1 MLPQK
6 KTIQLYFVFLVPLF
20 FFIHCKISNDHTNL
34 IIAKDGFLDLSEIQD
49 VKETNDLVSLNG
61 EWLFN
66 WNDSNNNEFNSN
78 STFDKIQVPGSWNQK
93 IINGI
98 KIGSI
103 GYATYNLQVK
113 LPKRWTNRVLS
124 LRADYHAGAYKLF
137 ANGLLTQSVGVFGTT
152 KETSKNVHSPSIGY
166 FFSNSNILNIV
177 IHESNFEHRVG
188 GIGRPIYLGLP
199 QAIDSIS
206 NQRRNSDLFSI
217 SVLFIIGLYY
227 LFYFL
232 IRKSDHSSL
241 VFSILCFFLL
251 LRAFVQNEQILR
263 EYFPEGNYKFFI
275 LLEYSA
281 MYFAP
286 SVALHFFSIPVQYL
300 YKKYLILTGYTIS
313 FSYFIYALF
322 SDTIEISLT
331 VLHFQYIV
339 LFFSFITIAL
349 NIFSI
354 YKKIKHSWISLGSM
368 FVALITIIIDM
379 LIIQEK
385 VHIPFT
391 ASYGLIFMIF
401 TQGII
406 LAIRHSESYKTNE
419 LLTNELTLFNEN
431 LETKVI
437 ERTKEL
443 NLAIVRMEKSVKARN
458 EFLAN
463 MSHEIRT
470 PMNIISGMAQLLE
483 ESLLTPDQK
492 EYVNIFNIAN
502 KTLLNVLNDV
512 LDLSK
517 LEQGYLSID
526 SFAFRIDDLVSDLN
540 KIFQFKTKGTSL
552 KFEVKIDENV
562 PLFVKGDSNRIS
574 QILFNLLSNAFKFTN
589 EGNISLFVRF
599 KANNLFI
606 FEVTDTGIGM
616 SEEKMSNLFVRF
628 YQAHESNQIFQR
640 GTGLGLAISK
650 KLVELMNGEIS
661 VESQL
666 GLGSKFQFQIPLE
679 IINPSLSTT
688 YVSNHNKVNFLE
700 IKILIIDDVEEN
712 LMIVKKFLEKQ
723 VPNIFLSFGGHDAI
737 SLFESQKFDIVLMDI
752 QMPKMN
758 GFELIKIFRKI
769 DSKRFNFTPIIAFTA
784 NVTME
789 EQIEISDAGFNGFL
803 SKPVT
808 KKDMFD
814 KFLEVLQ

>member
-1 MLPQK
+1 M
-6 KTIQLYFVFLVPLF
+6 
-20 FFIHCKISNDHTNL
+20 

-49 VKETNDLVSLNG
+49 VKETNDFVSLNG
-61 EWLFN
+61 EWIFI
-66 WNDSNNNEFNSN
+66 WNNSNNNIFSSN
-78 STFDKIQVPGSWNQK
+78 STFDKIHVPGSWNQK
-93 IINGI
+93 IINGN

-113 LPKRWTNRVLS
+113 LPKRWINRVLS

-137 ANGLLTQSVGVFGTT
+137 VNGLLTQSVGVFGTT

-166 FFSNSNILNIV
+166 FLTNSNILNIV
-177 IHESNFEHRVG
+177 IYESNFEHRVG

-232 IRKSDHSSL
+232 IRKSDHSSF

-313 FSYFIYALF
+313 LSYFIYALF

-339 LFFSFITIAL
+339 LCFSFITIAL
-349 NIFSI
+349 NIYSI

-379 LIIQEK
+379 MIIQEK

-419 LLTNELTLFNEN
+419 ILTNELTLFNEN

-483 ESLLTPDQK
+483 ESLLTPEQK

-526 SFAFRIDDLVSDLN
+526 SFAFRIDELVSDLN

-552 KFEVKIDENV
+552 NFDVNIDENV

-599 KANNLFI
+599 KANDLFV

-616 SEEKMSNLFVRF
+616 SDEKMSNLFVRF

-688 YVSNHNKVNFLE
+688 YVSNHNKLNFLE
-700 IKILIIDDVEEN
+700 IKILIIDDVQEN
-712 LMIVKKFLEKQ
+712 LMIVKKLLEKQ
-723 VPNIFLSFGGHDAI
+723 IPNIFLSFGEHDAI
-737 SLFESQKFDIVLMDI
+737 SLFESQRFDIVLMDI

-808 KKDMFD
+808 KKDIFD